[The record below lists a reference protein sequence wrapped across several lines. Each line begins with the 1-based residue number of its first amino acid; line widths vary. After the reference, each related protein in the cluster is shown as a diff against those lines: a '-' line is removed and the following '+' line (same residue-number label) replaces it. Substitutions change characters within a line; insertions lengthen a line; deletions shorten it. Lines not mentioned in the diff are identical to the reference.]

1 MQRHLLRHLLHL
13 YAEAPAK
20 HELNV
25 LSMTGG
31 GSLELTSAT
40 VLSMADTKTPAK
52 NTSDASMRL
61 LSTTGGG
68 GGGGLGAAQL
78 EVSALGDSQFAR
90 GQLQASALADTTS
103 AKGVRGEGQ
112 ADWERLEEEEEEE
125 RAADAASELQAVGVG
140 VGGAAGEEEV
150 SSNVSG
156 VVGANLSCANS
167 EVV

>member
-1 MQRHLLRHLLHL
+1 
-13 YAEAPAK
+13 
-20 HELNV
+20 
-25 LSMTGG
+25 MTGG

-40 VLSMADTKTPAK
+40 ALSLADTKTPAK

-61 LSTTGGG
+61 LSTTGG

-103 AKGVRGEGQ
+103 AKGVRGEGH
-112 ADWERLEEEEEEE
+112 ADWERLEEEEEEAA
-125 RAADAASELQAVGVG
+125 AADAASELQAVGVG
-140 VGGAAGEEEV
+140 VGGAAGEEV

-156 VVGANLSCANS
+156 VVGANLSGANS
-167 EVV
+167 EVVQKRACWVR

>member
-1 MQRHLLRHLLHL
+1 
-13 YAEAPAK
+13 
-20 HELNV
+20 
-25 LSMTGG
+25 MTGG

-40 VLSMADTKTPAK
+40 ALSMADTRTPAK

-61 LSTTGGG
+61 LSTTGG

-112 ADWERLEEEEEEE
+112 ADWERLEEEEEEH
-125 RAADAASELQAVGVG
+125 AADAASELQAVGVG
-140 VGGAAGEEEV
+140 VGGAAGEGEV
-150 SSNVSG
+150 LPNVSG